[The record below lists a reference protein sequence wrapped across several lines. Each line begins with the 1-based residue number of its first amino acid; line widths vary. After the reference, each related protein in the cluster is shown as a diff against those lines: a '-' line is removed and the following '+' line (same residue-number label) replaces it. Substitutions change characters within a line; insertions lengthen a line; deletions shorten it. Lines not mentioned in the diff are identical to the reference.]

1 MAEYATKQDFQEAL
15 AGLETRLLE
24 RIEKS
29 ETTLLKEFRKW
40 PSASKPLCALT
51 RFSSPASTSA
61 SPRLKTAWT
70 RSSGATGSGFFTE
83 TRGLRSREV
92 TAWES

>member
-40 PSASKPLCALT
+40 AVRIETPLRANQVLV
-51 RFSSPASTSA
+51 
-61 SPRLKTAWT
+61 
-70 RSSGATGSGFFTE
+70 SGFNE
-83 TRGLRSREV
+83 RLSAIEDRMDEIERGHR
-92 TAWES
+92 